1 MKKEKELKSLG
12 ELIRKERT
20 KKGLTQFKLAELSHL
35 NKNYIGMLERGE
47 VNPTYIT
54 LLSIANALNI
64 NLTIK

>member
-1 MKKEKELKSLG
+1 MDKEKELKSLG
-12 ELIRKERT
+12 EQIRKERT
-20 KKGLTQFKLAELSHL
+20 KKGLTQFKLAEFCHL

-54 LLSIANALNI
+54 LLNIARALTI

>member
-1 MKKEKELKSLG
+1 MDKKEQLQSLG
-12 ELIRKERT
+12 EQIREERT
-20 KKGLTQFKLAELSHL
+20 KKELTQHGLAKLCHL

-54 LLSIANALNI
+54 LLSIAKALKI